1 MRGNPQ
7 AASARLPSAMPGRRW
22 STWLEDIRQKR
33 RRAAFE
39 RLELIERLA
48 FERRRA
54 ARSGGHTPDLRR
66 LW

>member
-7 AASARLPSAMPGRRW
+7 AANARLLAVVPGRRW
-22 STWLEDIRQKR
+22 STWLEDTREKR

-54 ARSGGHTPDLRR
+54 TRSGEPAPDLRR
-66 LW
+66 LR